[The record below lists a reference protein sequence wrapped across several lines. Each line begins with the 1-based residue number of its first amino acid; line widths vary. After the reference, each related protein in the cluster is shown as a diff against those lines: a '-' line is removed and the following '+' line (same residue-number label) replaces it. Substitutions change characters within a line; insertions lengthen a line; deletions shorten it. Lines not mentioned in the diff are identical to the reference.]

1 MKCAPGERSAFRAFH
16 LAVESLVPQVIGDA
30 ARTTHGKAPQKDLQ
44 DQHNTGRG
52 RWIQPESPACWDQQD
67 QPSSGFVPAKQFD
80 PGLKSCRAA
89 DHNQRDL
96 KNPSQGLMVPAVSG
110 RVVFLPALTLMLD
123 AEAPAKPTEQNNGLP
138 QAANAE
144 QRRIAAIDIG
154 TNSFHLLVAAV
165 DPTLRTFRIIQ
176 AEKVTTRLG
185 ERDPVTGELTAAAMQ
200 RGYETLRQFRDLS
213 ASHQVE
219 QIVTAA
225 TSAVREAPNGRDFLQ
240 TVLDDLDMEV
250 DLVSGPEEARLIYL
264 GVLSGMPFGDRPHL
278 LLDIGG
284 GSTELILADGRDAR
298 ALTSTRVG
306 AVRLQRDF
314 VRDDPMPPKRRA
326 FLQAFIQGSL
336 EPAVDK
342 VRRRIKPGER
352 PVLVATSGTAMAIGS
367 LAASEEE
374 RPPRKLHG
382 YRLTRE
388 RLDRVVDRLITMTP
402 AQRRELAPINDRRAE
417 IIVPGALI
425 LQTTMKMLGVED
437 LVLSERALREGLIV
451 DWMLRH
457 GLLEDRFSFQSSIRQ
472 RTVIHQ
478 VQRFAVNQS
487 RAERVA
493 NHALSLFDATGGVMH
508 DDSGEGRELL
518 WAAAML
524 HSCGQHINISAYHK
538 HSWYLIRHGE
548 LLGYSEAEHLM
559 VAAIARYHRRSL
571 PKKRHESWQVLATRE
586 NRRCVHQ
593 MAILLRLAAALD
605 RRPEPVISAL
615 RIHAVKGVLHLEL
628 VPDRVN
634 QNVSLEQWS
643 LESCSE
649 VVWEAVGV
657 KLRVSVQG

>member
-1 MKCAPGERSAFRAFH
+1 MAS
-16 LAVESLVPQVIGDA
+16 
-30 ARTTHGKAPQKDLQ
+30 
-44 DQHNTGRG
+44 
-52 RWIQPESPACWDQQD
+52 
-67 QPSSGFVPAKQFD
+67 
-80 PGLKSCRAA
+80 
-89 DHNQRDL
+89 
-96 KNPSQGLMVPAVSG
+96 AVSV
-110 RVVFLPALTLMLD
+110 RVGFIAALTLMLD
-123 AEAPAKPTEQNNGLP
+123 AKAPAQPTEQNNGAS
-138 QAANAE
+138 QAVNAD

-165 DPTLRTFRIIQ
+165 DPKLRTFRIIQ
-176 AEKVTTRLG
+176 AEKATTRLG
-185 ERDPVTGELTAAAMQ
+185 ERDPENGELTAAAMQ
-200 RGYETLRQFRDLS
+200 RGLETLRQFRDLA
-213 ASHQVE
+213 ASHRVE

-240 TVLDDLDMEV
+240 TILDDLGMEV

-314 VRDDPMPPKRRA
+314 VRDDPMPPQRRS

-342 VRRRIKPGER
+342 VRRRIKPGET

-382 YRLTRE
+382 YRVTRQS
-388 RLDRVVDRLITMTP
+388 LNQVVDRLITMTP

-425 LQTTMKMLGVED
+425 LQTTMKMLGVGEF
-437 LVLSERALREGLIV
+437 VLSERALREGLIV
-451 DWMLRH
+451 DWMLRQ

-493 NHALSLFDATGGVMH
+493 SHALSLYDATRGVMH

-524 HSCGQHINISAYHK
+524 HTCGQHINISAYHK
-538 HSWYLIRHGE
+538 HTWYLIRHGE

-571 PKKRHESWQVLATRE
+571 PKKRHESWQLVATRD

-593 MAILLRLAAALD
+593 MALLLRLAAALD

-615 RIHAVKGVLHLEL
+615 RIHAVKGSLDLEI
-628 VPDRVN
+628 VPERVN

-643 LESCSE
+643 LEGCAE
-649 VVWEAVGV
+649 VVKEAVGV
-657 KLRVSVQG
+657 NLRVRVQG

>member
-1 MKCAPGERSAFRAFH
+1 MAS
-16 LAVESLVPQVIGDA
+16 
-30 ARTTHGKAPQKDLQ
+30 
-44 DQHNTGRG
+44 
-52 RWIQPESPACWDQQD
+52 
-67 QPSSGFVPAKQFD
+67 
-80 PGLKSCRAA
+80 
-89 DHNQRDL
+89 
-96 KNPSQGLMVPAVSG
+96 AVSG
-110 RVVFLPALTLMLD
+110 RVDFIAALTLMLD
-123 AEAPAKPTEQNNGLP
+123 AKAPAQPTEQNNGAS
-138 QAANAE
+138 QAVNAD

-165 DPTLRTFRIIQ
+165 DPKLRTFRIIQ
-176 AEKVTTRLG
+176 AEKATTRLG
-185 ERDPVTGELTAAAMQ
+185 ERDPETGELTAAAMQ
-200 RGYETLRQFRDLS
+200 RGLETLRQFRDLA
-213 ASHQVE
+213 ASHRVE

-240 TVLDDLDMEV
+240 TILDDLGMEV

-284 GSTELILADGRDAR
+284 GSMELILADGRDAR

-314 VRDDPMPPKRRA
+314 VRDDPMPPQRRS

-342 VRRRIKPGER
+342 VRRRIKPGET

-382 YRLTRE
+382 YRVTRQS
-388 RLDRVVDRLITMTP
+388 LNQVVDRLITMTP

-425 LQTTMKMLGVED
+425 LQTTMKMLGVEEF
-437 LVLSERALREGLIV
+437 VLSERALREGLIV
-451 DWMLRH
+451 DWMLRQ

-472 RTVIHQ
+472 RTVLHQ

-493 NHALSLFDATGGVMH
+493 SHALSLYDATRGVMH

-524 HSCGQHINISAYHK
+524 HTCGQHINISAYHK
-538 HSWYLIRHGE
+538 HTWYLIRHGE

-571 PKKRHESWQVLATRE
+571 PKKRHESWQLVATRD

-593 MAILLRLAAALD
+593 MALLLRLAAALD

-615 RIHAVKGVLHLEL
+615 RIHAVKGSLDLEI
-628 VPDRVN
+628 VPERVN

-643 LESCSE
+643 LEGCAE
-649 VVWEAVGV
+649 VVKEAVGV
-657 KLRVSVQG
+657 NLRVRVQG

>member
-1 MKCAPGERSAFRAFH
+1 M
-16 LAVESLVPQVIGDA
+16 LDAVSESMA
-30 ARTTHGKAPQKDLQ
+30 
-44 DQHNTGRG
+44 
-52 RWIQPESPACWDQQD
+52 
-67 QPSSGFVPAKQFD
+67 
-80 PGLKSCRAA
+80 
-89 DHNQRDL
+89 
-96 KNPSQGLMVPAVSG
+96 PAVSQPTRSSSQTR
-110 RVVFLPALTLMLD
+110 RV
-123 AEAPAKPTEQNNGLP
+123 
-138 QAANAE
+138 
-144 QRRIAAIDIG
+144 AAIDIG
-154 TNSFHLLVAAV
+154 TNSTHLLVASV
-165 DPTLRTFRIIQ
+165 DTTLGTFSIEQ
-176 AEKVTTRLG
+176 AEKSTTRLG
-185 ERDPVTGELTAAAMQ
+185 ERDPDSGELTAAGMQ
-200 RGYETLRQFRDLS
+200 RGYETLRRFRDL
-213 ASHQVE
+213 AISHDVE

-225 TSAVREAPNGRDFLQ
+225 TSAVREAPNGREFLQ
-240 TVLDDLDMEV
+240 SIQDGLCMDV

-264 GVLSGMPFGDRPHL
+264 GVLSGMSFGDRPHL

-314 VRDDPMPPKRRA
+314 VKDDPIPPQRRS

-342 VRRRIKPGER
+342 VRRRIKPGEI
-352 PVLVATSGTAMAIGS
+352 PVLVATSGTAMAIGA
-367 LAASEEE
+367 LAASEDD
-374 RPPRKLHG
+374 RPPLKLHG
-382 YRLTRE
+382 YRVSRQ
-388 RLDRVVDRLITMTP
+388 RLDRVVEKLVTMTP
-402 AQRRELAPINDRRAE
+402 EQRRDLSPINDRRAE

-425 LQTTMKMLGVED
+425 LQTTMQMLGVDE

-478 VQRFAVNQS
+478 VQRFAVNQR

-493 NHALSLFDATGGVMH
+493 THALSLYDATEGLMH
-508 DDSGEGRELL
+508 KDDGQGRELL

-524 HSCGQHINISAYHK
+524 HACGQHINLSAYHK

-571 PKKRHESWQVLATRE
+571 PKKRHESWQALVTRD
-586 NRRCVHQ
+586 NRRRVSE
-593 MAILLRLAAALD
+593 MALLLRLAAALD
-605 RRPEPVISAL
+605 RRPEPVVASL
-615 RIHAVKGVLHLEL
+615 RVNTTPDVLDLVL
-628 VPDRVN
+628 VPERLN
-634 QNVSLEQWS
+634 QNLSLEQWS
-643 LESCSE
+643 LESCAE
-649 VVWEAVGV
+649 VVREASGV

>member
-1 MKCAPGERSAFRAFH
+1 MAS
-16 LAVESLVPQVIGDA
+16 
-30 ARTTHGKAPQKDLQ
+30 
-44 DQHNTGRG
+44 
-52 RWIQPESPACWDQQD
+52 
-67 QPSSGFVPAKQFD
+67 
-80 PGLKSCRAA
+80 
-89 DHNQRDL
+89 
-96 KNPSQGLMVPAVSG
+96 AVSV
-110 RVVFLPALTLMLD
+110 RVDFIAALTLMLD
-123 AEAPAKPTEQNNGLP
+123 AKAPAQPTEQNNGAS
-138 QAANAE
+138 QAVNAD

-165 DPTLRTFRIIQ
+165 DPKLRTFRIIQ
-176 AEKVTTRLG
+176 AEKATTRLG
-185 ERDPVTGELTAAAMQ
+185 ERDPETGELTEAAMQ
-200 RGYETLRQFRDLS
+200 RGLETLRQFRDLA
-213 ASHQVE
+213 ASHRVE

-240 TVLDDLDMEV
+240 TILDDLGMEV

-314 VRDDPMPPKRRA
+314 VRDDPMPPQRRS

-342 VRRRIKPGER
+342 VRRRIKPGET

-382 YRLTRE
+382 YRVTRQ
-388 RLDRVVDRLITMTP
+388 RLDNVVDRLITMTP

-425 LQTTMKMLGVED
+425 LQTTMKMLGVGEF
-437 LVLSERALREGLIV
+437 VLSERALREGLIV
-451 DWMLRH
+451 DWMLRQ

-472 RTVIHQ
+472 RTVLHQ

-493 NHALSLFDATGGVMH
+493 SHALSLYDATRGVMH

-524 HSCGQHINISAYHK
+524 HTCGQHINISAYHK
-538 HSWYLIRHGE
+538 HTWYLIRHGE

-571 PKKRHESWQVLATRE
+571 PKKRHESWQLVATRD

-593 MAILLRLAAALD
+593 MALLLRLAAALD

-615 RIHAVKGVLHLEL
+615 RIHAVKGSLDLEI
-628 VPDRVN
+628 VPERVN

-643 LESCSE
+643 LEGCAE
-649 VVWEAVGV
+649 VVKEAVGV
-657 KLRVSVQG
+657 NLRVRVQG

>member
-1 MKCAPGERSAFRAFH
+1 
-16 LAVESLVPQVIGDA
+16 
-30 ARTTHGKAPQKDLQ
+30 
-44 DQHNTGRG
+44 
-52 RWIQPESPACWDQQD
+52 
-67 QPSSGFVPAKQFD
+67 
-80 PGLKSCRAA
+80 
-89 DHNQRDL
+89 
-96 KNPSQGLMVPAVSG
+96 
-110 RVVFLPALTLMLD
+110 MLD
-123 AEAPAKPTEQNNGLP
+123 AVSESTAPAGSQPTRSSAQT
-138 QAANAE
+138 
-144 QRRIAAIDIG
+144 RRVAAIDIG
-154 TNSFHLLVAAV
+154 TNSTHLLVASV
-165 DPTLRTFRIIQ
+165 DTTLGTFSIEQ
-176 AEKVTTRLG
+176 AEKSTTRLG
-185 ERDPVTGELTAAAMQ
+185 ERDPDSGELTSEGMQ
-200 RGYETLRQFRDLS
+200 RGYETLRRFRDL
-213 ASHQVE
+213 AISHDVE

-225 TSAVREAPNGRDFLQ
+225 TSAVREAPNGREFLQ
-240 TVLDDLDMEV
+240 SIQDGLGMDV

-264 GVLSGMPFGDRPHL
+264 GVLSGMSFGDRPHL

-314 VRDDPMPPKRRA
+314 VKDDPIPPQRRS

-342 VRRRIKPGER
+342 VHRRIKPGEI
-352 PVLVATSGTAMAIGS
+352 PVLVATSGTAMAIGA
-367 LAASEEE
+367 LAASEDD
-374 RPPRKLHG
+374 RPPLKLHG
-382 YRLTRE
+382 YRVSRQ
-388 RLDRVVDRLITMTP
+388 RLDRVVEKLVTMTP
-402 AQRRELAPINDRRAE
+402 EQRRDLSPINDRRAE

-425 LQTTMKMLGVED
+425 LQTTMQMLGVDE

-478 VQRFAVNQS
+478 VQRFAVNQR

-493 NHALSLFDATGGVMH
+493 THALSLYDATEGLMH
-508 DDSGEGRELL
+508 QDDGQGRELL

-524 HSCGQHINISAYHK
+524 HACGQHINLSAYHK

-571 PKKRHESWQVLATRE
+571 PKKRHESWQALVTRD
-586 NRRCVHQ
+586 NRRRVSE
-593 MAILLRLAAALD
+593 MALLLRLAAALD
-605 RRPEPVISAL
+605 RRPEPVVASL
-615 RIHAVKGVLHLEL
+615 RVNTAPDVLDLVL
-628 VPDRVN
+628 VPERLN
-634 QNVSLEQWS
+634 QNLSLEQWS
-643 LESCSE
+643 LESCAE
-649 VVWEAVGV
+649 VVREASGV

>member
-1 MKCAPGERSAFRAFH
+1 MA
-16 LAVESLVPQVIGDA
+16 
-30 ARTTHGKAPQKDLQ
+30 
-44 DQHNTGRG
+44 
-52 RWIQPESPACWDQQD
+52 
-67 QPSSGFVPAKQFD
+67 
-80 PGLKSCRAA
+80 
-89 DHNQRDL
+89 
-96 KNPSQGLMVPAVSG
+96 PAVSG
-110 RVVFLPALTLMLD
+110 RVDFIAALTLMLD
-123 AEAPAKPTEQNNGLP
+123 AKAPAQPTEQNNGAS
-138 QAANAE
+138 QAVNAD

-165 DPTLRTFRIIQ
+165 DPKLRTFRIIQ
-176 AEKVTTRLG
+176 AEKATTRLG
-185 ERDPVTGELTAAAMQ
+185 ERDPETGELTEAAMQ
-200 RGYETLRQFRDLS
+200 RGLETLRQFRDLA
-213 ASHQVE
+213 ASHRVE

-240 TVLDDLDMEV
+240 TILDDLGMEV

-284 GSTELILADGRDAR
+284 GSTELILADGCDAR

-314 VRDDPMPPKRRA
+314 VRDDPMPPQRRS

-342 VRRRIKPGER
+342 VRRRIKPGET

-382 YRLTRE
+382 YRVTRQS
-388 RLDRVVDRLITMTP
+388 LNQVVDRLITMTP

-437 LVLSERALREGLIV
+437 FLLSERALREGLIV
-451 DWMLRH
+451 DWMLRQ

-472 RTVIHQ
+472 RTVLHQ

-493 NHALSLFDATGGVMH
+493 SHALSLYDATRGVMH

-524 HSCGQHINISAYHK
+524 HTCGQHINISAYHK
-538 HSWYLIRHGE
+538 HTWYLIRHGE

-571 PKKRHESWQVLATRE
+571 PKKRHESWQLVATRD

-593 MAILLRLAAALD
+593 MALLLRLAAALD

-615 RIHAVKGVLHLEL
+615 RIHAVKGSLDLEI
-628 VPDRVN
+628 VPERVN

-643 LESCSE
+643 LEGCAE
-649 VVWEAVGV
+649 VVKEAVGV
-657 KLRVSVQG
+657 NLRVRVQG

>member
-1 MKCAPGERSAFRAFH
+1 
-16 LAVESLVPQVIGDA
+16 
-30 ARTTHGKAPQKDLQ
+30 
-44 DQHNTGRG
+44 
-52 RWIQPESPACWDQQD
+52 
-67 QPSSGFVPAKQFD
+67 
-80 PGLKSCRAA
+80 
-89 DHNQRDL
+89 
-96 KNPSQGLMVPAVSG
+96 
-110 RVVFLPALTLMLD
+110 MLD
-123 AEAPAKPTEQNNGLP
+123 AKAPAQPTEQNNGAS
-138 QAANAE
+138 QAVNAD

-165 DPTLRTFRIIQ
+165 DPKLRTFRIIQ
-176 AEKVTTRLG
+176 AEKATTRLG
-185 ERDPVTGELTAAAMQ
+185 DRDPETGELTAAAMQ
-200 RGYETLRQFRDLS
+200 RGLETLRQFRDLA
-213 ASHQVE
+213 ASHRVE

-240 TVLDDLDMEV
+240 TILDDLGMEV

-314 VRDDPMPPKRRA
+314 VRDDPMPPQRRS

-342 VRRRIKPGER
+342 VRRRIKPGET

-382 YRLTRE
+382 YRVTRQS
-388 RLDRVVDRLITMTP
+388 LNQVVDRLITMTP

-425 LQTTMKMLGVED
+425 LQTTMKMLGVEEF
-437 LVLSERALREGLIV
+437 VLSERALREGLIV
-451 DWMLRH
+451 DWMLRQ

-472 RTVIHQ
+472 RTVLHQ

-493 NHALSLFDATGGVMH
+493 SHALSLYDATRGVMH

-524 HSCGQHINISAYHK
+524 HTCGQHINISAYHK
-538 HSWYLIRHGE
+538 HTWYLIRHGE

-571 PKKRHESWQVLATRE
+571 PKKRHESWQLVATRD

-593 MAILLRLAAALD
+593 MALLLRLAAALD

-615 RIHAVKGVLHLEL
+615 RIHAVKGSLDLEI
-628 VPDRVN
+628 VPERVN

-643 LESCSE
+643 LEGCAE
-649 VVWEAVGV
+649 VVKEAVGV
-657 KLRVSVQG
+657 NLRVRVQG

>member
-1 MKCAPGERSAFRAFH
+1 MAGADPSALREPVTA
-16 LAVESLVPQVIGDA
+16 E
-30 ARTTHGKAPQKDLQ
+30 T
-44 DQHNTGRG
+44 
-52 RWIQPESPACWDQQD
+52 EPA
-67 QPSSGFVPAKQFD
+67 PSSRGV
-80 PGLKSCRAA
+80 LR
-89 DHNQRDL
+89 N
-96 KNPSQGLMVPAVSG
+96 G
-110 RVVFLPALTLMLD
+110 RRLRQV
-123 AEAPAKPTEQNNGLP
+123 
-138 QAANAE
+138 
-144 QRRIAAIDIG
+144 AAIDIG
-154 TNSFHLLVAAV
+154 TNSTHLLVAAV
-165 DPTLRTFRIIQ
+165 DPSLRTFSIEL
-176 AEKVTTRLG
+176 AEKSTTRLG
-185 ERDPVTGELTAAAMQ
+185 ERDPDSGKLTDAAMA
-200 RGYETLRQFRDLS
+200 RALETLRRFRDLAS
-213 ASHQVE
+213 SHQVE
-219 QIVTAA
+219 QVVTAA
-225 TSAVREAPNGRDFLQ
+225 TSAVREAPNGREFLQ
-240 TVLDDLDMEV
+240 KVKEELDLEV

-314 VRDDPMPPKRRA
+314 VKHDPMPAQRRA

-342 VRRRIKPGER
+342 VRRRIKPGET
-352 PVLVATSGTAMAIGS
+352 PVMVATSGTAMAIGA

-374 RPPRKLHG
+374 RPPLKLHG
-382 YRLTRE
+382 YRISRQ
-388 RLDRVVDRLITMTP
+388 RLDRVVEKLVDMSP
-402 AQRRELAPINDRRAE
+402 EQRRALAPINDRRAE

-425 LQTTMKMLGVED
+425 LQTTMQMLAVQE

-478 VQRFAVNQS
+478 VQRFAVNQL

-493 NHALSLFDATGGVMH
+493 SHALSLYDSTRGRLHH
-508 DDSGEGRELL
+508 DEGPGRDLL

-524 HSCGQHINISAYHK
+524 HTCGQHINLSAYHK

-571 PKKRHESWQVLATRE
+571 PKKRHEAWQALQSRA
-586 NRRCVHQ
+586 NRTTVSE
-593 MAILLRLAAALD
+593 MALLLRLAAALD
-605 RRPEPVISAL
+605 RRPEPVVASIQAEVTGQDL
-615 RIHAVKGVLHLEL
+615 QLGLIPE
-628 VPDRVN
+628 RVN
-634 QNVSLEQWS
+634 QNISLEQWS
-643 LESCSE
+643 LESCAP
-649 VVWEAVGV
+649 V
-657 KLRVSVQG
+657 LREITGLNLTVMVQQ

>member
-1 MKCAPGERSAFRAFH
+1 MAS
-16 LAVESLVPQVIGDA
+16 
-30 ARTTHGKAPQKDLQ
+30 
-44 DQHNTGRG
+44 
-52 RWIQPESPACWDQQD
+52 
-67 QPSSGFVPAKQFD
+67 
-80 PGLKSCRAA
+80 
-89 DHNQRDL
+89 
-96 KNPSQGLMVPAVSG
+96 AVSV
-110 RVVFLPALTLMLD
+110 RVDFIAALTLMLD
-123 AEAPAKPTEQNNGLP
+123 AKAPAQPTEQNNGAS
-138 QAANAE
+138 QAVNADL
-144 QRRIAAIDIG
+144 RRIAAIDIG

-165 DPTLRTFRIIQ
+165 DPKLRTFRIIQ
-176 AEKVTTRLG
+176 AEKATTRLG
-185 ERDPVTGELTAAAMQ
+185 ERDPETGELTAAAMQ
-200 RGYETLRQFRDLS
+200 RGLETLRQFRDLA
-213 ASHQVE
+213 ASHRVE

-240 TVLDDLDMEV
+240 TILDDLGMEV

-314 VRDDPMPPKRRA
+314 VRDDPMPPQRRS

-342 VRRRIKPGER
+342 VRRRIKPGET

-382 YRLTRE
+382 YRVTRQS
-388 RLDRVVDRLITMTP
+388 LNQVVDRLITMTP

-425 LQTTMKMLGVED
+425 LQTTMKMLGVEEF
-437 LVLSERALREGLIV
+437 VLSERALREGLIV
-451 DWMLRH
+451 DWMLRQ

-472 RTVIHQ
+472 RTVLHQ

-493 NHALSLFDATGGVMH
+493 SHALSLYDATRGVMH

-524 HSCGQHINISAYHK
+524 HTCGQHINISAYHK
-538 HSWYLIRHGE
+538 HTWYLIRHGE

-571 PKKRHESWQVLATRE
+571 PKKRHESWQLVATRD

-593 MAILLRLAAALD
+593 MALLLRLAAALD

-615 RIHAVKGVLHLEL
+615 RIHAVKGSLDLEI
-628 VPDRVN
+628 VPERVN

-643 LESCSE
+643 LEGCTE
-649 VVWEAVGV
+649 VVKEAVGV
-657 KLRVSVQG
+657 NLRVRVQG

>member
-1 MKCAPGERSAFRAFH
+1 MAS
-16 LAVESLVPQVIGDA
+16 
-30 ARTTHGKAPQKDLQ
+30 
-44 DQHNTGRG
+44 
-52 RWIQPESPACWDQQD
+52 
-67 QPSSGFVPAKQFD
+67 
-80 PGLKSCRAA
+80 
-89 DHNQRDL
+89 
-96 KNPSQGLMVPAVSG
+96 AVSV
-110 RVVFLPALTLMLD
+110 RVDFIAALTLMLD
-123 AEAPAKPTEQNNGLP
+123 AKAPAQPTEQNNGAS
-138 QAANAE
+138 QAVNAD

-165 DPTLRTFRIIQ
+165 DPKLRTFRIIQ
-176 AEKVTTRLG
+176 AEKATTRLG
-185 ERDPVTGELTAAAMQ
+185 ERDPETGELTAAAMQ
-200 RGYETLRQFRDLS
+200 RGLETLRQFRDLA
-213 ASHQVE
+213 ASHRVE

-240 TVLDDLDMEV
+240 TILDDLGMEV

-314 VRDDPMPPKRRA
+314 VRDDPMPPQRRS

-342 VRRRIKPGER
+342 VRRRIKPGET

-382 YRLTRE
+382 YRVTRQS
-388 RLDRVVDRLITMTP
+388 LNQVVDRLITMTP

-425 LQTTMKMLGVED
+425 LQTTMKMLGVGEF
-437 LVLSERALREGLIV
+437 VLSERALREGLIV
-451 DWMLRH
+451 DWMLRQ

-472 RTVIHQ
+472 RTVLHQ

-493 NHALSLFDATGGVMH
+493 SHALSLYDATRGVMH

-538 HSWYLIRHGE
+538 HTWYLIRHGE

-571 PKKRHESWQVLATRE
+571 PKKRHESWQLVATRD

-593 MAILLRLAAALD
+593 MALLLRLAAALD

-615 RIHAVKGVLHLEL
+615 RIHAMKGSLDLEI
-628 VPDRVN
+628 VPERVN

-643 LESCSE
+643 LEGCAE
-649 VVWEAVGV
+649 VVKEAVGV
-657 KLRVSVQG
+657 NLRVRVQG

>member
-1 MKCAPGERSAFRAFH
+1 MAS
-16 LAVESLVPQVIGDA
+16 
-30 ARTTHGKAPQKDLQ
+30 
-44 DQHNTGRG
+44 
-52 RWIQPESPACWDQQD
+52 
-67 QPSSGFVPAKQFD
+67 
-80 PGLKSCRAA
+80 
-89 DHNQRDL
+89 
-96 KNPSQGLMVPAVSG
+96 AVSV
-110 RVVFLPALTLMLD
+110 RVDFIAALTLMLD
-123 AEAPAKPTEQNNGLP
+123 AKAPAQPTEQNNGAS
-138 QAANAE
+138 QAVNAD

-165 DPTLRTFRIIQ
+165 DPKLRTFRIIQ
-176 AEKVTTRLG
+176 AEKATTRLG
-185 ERDPVTGELTAAAMQ
+185 ERDPETGELTEAAMQ
-200 RGYETLRQFRDLS
+200 RGLETLRQFRDLA
-213 ASHQVE
+213 ASHRVE

-240 TVLDDLDMEV
+240 TILDDLGMEV

-314 VRDDPMPPKRRA
+314 VRDDPMPPQRRS

-342 VRRRIKPGER
+342 VRRRIKPGET

-382 YRLTRE
+382 YRVTRQS
-388 RLDRVVDRLITMTP
+388 LNKVVDRLITMTP
-402 AQRRELAPINDRRAE
+402 AQRRDLAPINDRRAE

-425 LQTTMKMLGVED
+425 LQTTLKMLGVEEF
-437 LVLSERALREGLIV
+437 VLSERALREGLIV
-451 DWMLRH
+451 DWMLRQ

-472 RTVIHQ
+472 RTVLHQ

-493 NHALSLFDATGGVMH
+493 SHALSLYDATRGVMH

-524 HSCGQHINISAYHK
+524 HTCGQHINISAYHK
-538 HSWYLIRHGE
+538 HTWYLIRHGE

-571 PKKRHESWQVLATRE
+571 PKKRHESWQLVATRD

-593 MAILLRLAAALD
+593 MALLLRLAAALD

-615 RIHAVKGVLHLEL
+615 RIHAVKGSLDLEI
-628 VPDRVN
+628 VPERVN

-643 LESCSE
+643 LEGCAE
-649 VVWEAVGV
+649 VVKEAVGV
-657 KLRVSVQG
+657 NLRVRVQG

>member
-1 MKCAPGERSAFRAFH
+1 MA
-16 LAVESLVPQVIGDA
+16 
-30 ARTTHGKAPQKDLQ
+30 
-44 DQHNTGRG
+44 
-52 RWIQPESPACWDQQD
+52 
-67 QPSSGFVPAKQFD
+67 
-80 PGLKSCRAA
+80 
-89 DHNQRDL
+89 
-96 KNPSQGLMVPAVSG
+96 PAVSG
-110 RVVFLPALTLMLD
+110 RVDFIAALTLMLD
-123 AEAPAKPTEQNNGLP
+123 AKAPAQPTEQNNGAS
-138 QAANAE
+138 QAVNAD

-165 DPTLRTFRIIQ
+165 DPKLRTFRIIQ
-176 AEKVTTRLG
+176 AEKATTRLG
-185 ERDPVTGELTAAAMQ
+185 ERDPETGELTAAAMQ
-200 RGYETLRQFRDLS
+200 RGLETLRQFRDLA
-213 ASHQVE
+213 ASHRVE

-240 TVLDDLDMEV
+240 TILDDLGMEV
-250 DLVSGPEEARLIYL
+250 DLVSGPEEARLSYL

-314 VRDDPMPPKRRA
+314 VRDDPMPPQRRS

-342 VRRRIKPGER
+342 VRRRIKPGET

-382 YRLTRE
+382 YRVTRQS
-388 RLDRVVDRLITMTP
+388 LNQVVDRLITMTP

-425 LQTTMKMLGVED
+425 LQTTMKMLGVEEF
-437 LVLSERALREGLIV
+437 VLSERALREGLIV
-451 DWMLRH
+451 DWMLRQ

-472 RTVIHQ
+472 RTVLHQ

-493 NHALSLFDATGGVMH
+493 SHALSLYDATRGVMH

-524 HSCGQHINISAYHK
+524 HTCGQHINISAYHK
-538 HSWYLIRHGE
+538 HTWYLIRHGE

-571 PKKRHESWQVLATRE
+571 PKKRHESWQLVATRD

-593 MAILLRLAAALD
+593 MALLLRLAAALD

-615 RIHAVKGVLHLEL
+615 RIHAVKGSLDLEI
-628 VPDRVN
+628 VPERVN

-643 LESCSE
+643 LEGCAE
-649 VVWEAVGV
+649 VVKEAVGV
-657 KLRVSVQG
+657 NLRVRVQG

>member
-1 MKCAPGERSAFRAFH
+1 MAS
-16 LAVESLVPQVIGDA
+16 
-30 ARTTHGKAPQKDLQ
+30 
-44 DQHNTGRG
+44 
-52 RWIQPESPACWDQQD
+52 
-67 QPSSGFVPAKQFD
+67 
-80 PGLKSCRAA
+80 
-89 DHNQRDL
+89 
-96 KNPSQGLMVPAVSG
+96 AVSG
-110 RVVFLPALTLMLD
+110 RVDFIAALTLMLD
-123 AEAPAKPTEQNNGLP
+123 AKAPAQPTEQNNGAS
-138 QAANAE
+138 QAVNADL
-144 QRRIAAIDIG
+144 RRIAAIDIG

-165 DPTLRTFRIIQ
+165 DPKLRTFRIIQ
-176 AEKVTTRLG
+176 AEKATTRLG

-200 RGYETLRQFRDLS
+200 RGLETLRQFRDLA
-213 ASHQVE
+213 ASHRVE

-240 TVLDDLDMEV
+240 TILDDLGMEV

-314 VRDDPMPPKRRA
+314 VRDDPMPPQRRS

-342 VRRRIKPGER
+342 VRRRIKPGET

-382 YRLTRE
+382 YRVTRQS
-388 RLDRVVDRLITMTP
+388 LNQVVDRLITMTP

-425 LQTTMKMLGVED
+425 LQTTMKMLGVGEF
-437 LVLSERALREGLIV
+437 VLSERALREGLIV
-451 DWMLRH
+451 DWMLRQ

-472 RTVIHQ
+472 RTVLHQ

-493 NHALSLFDATGGVMH
+493 SHALSLYDATRGVMH

-524 HSCGQHINISAYHK
+524 HTCGQHINISAYHK
-538 HSWYLIRHGE
+538 HTWYLIRHGE

-571 PKKRHESWQVLATRE
+571 PKKRHESWQLVATRD

-593 MAILLRLAAALD
+593 MALLLRLAAALD

-615 RIHAVKGVLHLEL
+615 RIHAVKGSLDLEI
-628 VPDRVN
+628 VPERVN

-643 LESCSE
+643 LEGCAE
-649 VVWEAVGV
+649 VVKEAVGV
-657 KLRVSVQG
+657 NLRVRVQG

>member
-1 MKCAPGERSAFRAFH
+1 MAS
-16 LAVESLVPQVIGDA
+16 
-30 ARTTHGKAPQKDLQ
+30 
-44 DQHNTGRG
+44 
-52 RWIQPESPACWDQQD
+52 
-67 QPSSGFVPAKQFD
+67 
-80 PGLKSCRAA
+80 
-89 DHNQRDL
+89 
-96 KNPSQGLMVPAVSG
+96 AVSV
-110 RVVFLPALTLMLD
+110 RVDFIAALTLMLD
-123 AEAPAKPTEQNNGLP
+123 AKAPAQPTEQNNGAS
-138 QAANAE
+138 QAVNAD

-165 DPTLRTFRIIQ
+165 DPKLRTFRIIQ
-176 AEKVTTRLG
+176 AEKATTRLG
-185 ERDPVTGELTAAAMQ
+185 ERDPETGELTEAAMQ
-200 RGYETLRQFRDLS
+200 RGLETLRQFRDLA
-213 ASHQVE
+213 ASHRVE

-240 TVLDDLDMEV
+240 TILDDLGMEV

-314 VRDDPMPPKRRA
+314 VRDDPMPPQRRS

-342 VRRRIKPGER
+342 VRRRIKPGET

-367 LAASEEE
+367 LAGSEEE

-382 YRLTRE
+382 YRVTRQS
-388 RLDRVVDRLITMTP
+388 LNQVVDRLITMTP

-425 LQTTMKMLGVED
+425 LQTTMKMLGVEEF
-437 LVLSERALREGLIV
+437 VLSERALREGLIV
-451 DWMLRH
+451 DWMLRQ

-472 RTVIHQ
+472 RTVLHQ

-493 NHALSLFDATGGVMH
+493 SHALSLYDATRGVMH

-524 HSCGQHINISAYHK
+524 HTCGQHINISAYHK
-538 HSWYLIRHGE
+538 HTWYLIRHGE

-571 PKKRHESWQVLATRE
+571 PKKRHESWQLVATRD

-593 MAILLRLAAALD
+593 MALLLRLAAALD

-615 RIHAVKGVLHLEL
+615 RIHAVKGSLDLEI
-628 VPDRVN
+628 VPERVN

-643 LESCSE
+643 LEGCAE
-649 VVWEAVGV
+649 VVKEAVGV
-657 KLRVSVQG
+657 NLRVRVQG

>member
-1 MKCAPGERSAFRAFH
+1 MA
-16 LAVESLVPQVIGDA
+16 L
-30 ARTTHGKAPQKDLQ
+30 
-44 DQHNTGRG
+44 
-52 RWIQPESPACWDQQD
+52 
-67 QPSSGFVPAKQFD
+67 
-80 PGLKSCRAA
+80 
-89 DHNQRDL
+89 
-96 KNPSQGLMVPAVSG
+96 AVSG
-110 RVVFLPALTLMLD
+110 RVDFIAALTLMLD
-123 AEAPAKPTEQNNGLP
+123 AKAPAQPTEQNNGAS
-138 QAANAE
+138 QAVNAD

-165 DPTLRTFRIIQ
+165 DPKLRTFRIIQ
-176 AEKVTTRLG
+176 AEKATTRLG
-185 ERDPVTGELTAAAMQ
+185 ERDPETGELTEAAMQ
-200 RGYETLRQFRDLS
+200 RGLETLRQFRDLA
-213 ASHQVE
+213 ASHRVE

-240 TVLDDLDMEV
+240 TILDDLGMEV

-314 VRDDPMPPKRRA
+314 VRDDPMPPQRRS

-342 VRRRIKPGER
+342 VRRRIKPGET

-382 YRLTRE
+382 YRVTRQS
-388 RLDRVVDRLITMTP
+388 LNQVVDRLITMTP

-425 LQTTMKMLGVED
+425 LQTTMKMLGVGEF
-437 LVLSERALREGLIV
+437 VLSERALREGLIV
-451 DWMLRH
+451 DWMLRQ

-472 RTVIHQ
+472 RTVLHQ

-493 NHALSLFDATGGVMH
+493 SHALSLYDATRGVMH

-524 HSCGQHINISAYHK
+524 HTCGQHINISAYHK
-538 HSWYLIRHGE
+538 HTWYLIRHGE

-571 PKKRHESWQVLATRE
+571 PKKRHESWQLVATRD

-593 MAILLRLAAALD
+593 MALLLRLAAALD

-615 RIHAVKGVLHLEL
+615 RIHAVKGSLDLEI
-628 VPDRVN
+628 VPERVN

-643 LESCSE
+643 LEGCAE
-649 VVWEAVGV
+649 VVKEAVGV
-657 KLRVSVQG
+657 NLRVRVQG

>member
-1 MKCAPGERSAFRAFH
+1 
-16 LAVESLVPQVIGDA
+16 
-30 ARTTHGKAPQKDLQ
+30 
-44 DQHNTGRG
+44 
-52 RWIQPESPACWDQQD
+52 
-67 QPSSGFVPAKQFD
+67 
-80 PGLKSCRAA
+80 
-89 DHNQRDL
+89 
-96 KNPSQGLMVPAVSG
+96 
-110 RVVFLPALTLMLD
+110 MLD
-123 AEAPAKPTEQNNGLP
+123 AVSEP
-138 QAANAE
+138 QS
-144 QRRIAAIDIG
+144 QTDPQIILSSGRTRRVAAIDIG
-154 TNSFHLLVAAV
+154 TNSTHLLVASV
-165 DPTLRTFRIIQ
+165 DTTLRTFSIEQ
-176 AEKVTTRLG
+176 AEKSTTRLG
-185 ERDPVTGELTAAAMQ
+185 ERDPETGELTAAAMQ
-200 RGYETLRQFRDLS
+200 RSYDTLRRFRDL
-213 ASHQVE
+213 ANSHQVE

-240 TVLDDLDMEV
+240 KIQDGLGLEV

-264 GVLSGMPFGDRPHL
+264 GVLSGMSFGDRPHL

-314 VRDDPMPPKRRA
+314 VKDDPIPPQRRS

-342 VRRRIKPGER
+342 VHRRIKPGEI
-352 PVLVATSGTAMAIGS
+352 PVLVATSGTAMAIGA
-367 LAASEEE
+367 LAASEDD
-374 RPPRKLHG
+374 RPPLKLHG
-382 YRLTRE
+382 YRVSRQ
-388 RLDRVVDRLITMTP
+388 RLDRVVDKLVTMTP
-402 AQRRELAPINDRRAE
+402 DQRRDLSPINDRRAE

-425 LQTTMKMLGVED
+425 LQTTMQMLGVDE

-478 VQRFAVNQS
+478 VQRFAVNQH

-493 NHALSLFDATGGVMH
+493 THALTLYDSTRGVMH
-508 DDSGEGRELL
+508 QDDGQGRELL

-524 HSCGQHINISAYHK
+524 HACGQHINLSAYHK

-571 PKKRHESWQVLATRE
+571 PKKRHDSWQALVTRE
-586 NRRCVHQ
+586 NRRLVSD
-593 MAILLRLAAALD
+593 MALMLRLAAALD
-605 RRPEPVISAL
+605 RRPEPV
-615 RIHAVKGVLHLEL
+615 VKSLQIETSPGALHLVL
-628 VPDRVN
+628 VPERLN
-634 QNVSLEQWS
+634 QNLSLEQWS
-643 LESCSE
+643 IESCAE
-649 VVWEAVGV
+649 VVREASGV

>member
-1 MKCAPGERSAFRAFH
+1 MAS
-16 LAVESLVPQVIGDA
+16 
-30 ARTTHGKAPQKDLQ
+30 
-44 DQHNTGRG
+44 
-52 RWIQPESPACWDQQD
+52 
-67 QPSSGFVPAKQFD
+67 
-80 PGLKSCRAA
+80 
-89 DHNQRDL
+89 
-96 KNPSQGLMVPAVSG
+96 AVSV
-110 RVVFLPALTLMLD
+110 RVDFIAALTLMLD
-123 AEAPAKPTEQNNGLP
+123 AKAPAQPTEQNNGAS
-138 QAANAE
+138 QAVNAD

-165 DPTLRTFRIIQ
+165 DPKLRTFRIIQ
-176 AEKVTTRLG
+176 AEKATTRLG
-185 ERDPVTGELTAAAMQ
+185 ERDPETGELTAAAMQ
-200 RGYETLRQFRDLS
+200 RGLETLRQFRDLA
-213 ASHQVE
+213 ASHRVE

-240 TVLDDLDMEV
+240 TILDDLGMEV

-314 VRDDPMPPKRRA
+314 VRDDPMPPQRRS

-342 VRRRIKPGER
+342 VRRRIKPGET

-382 YRLTRE
+382 YCVTRQS
-388 RLDRVVDRLITMTP
+388 LNQVVDRLITMTP

-425 LQTTMKMLGVED
+425 LQTTMKMLGVEEF
-437 LVLSERALREGLIV
+437 VLSERALREGLIV
-451 DWMLRH
+451 DWMLRQ

-472 RTVIHQ
+472 RTVLHQ
-478 VQRFAVNQS
+478 VQRFAVNKS

-493 NHALSLFDATGGVMH
+493 SHALSLYDATRGVMH

-524 HSCGQHINISAYHK
+524 HTCGQHINISAYHK
-538 HSWYLIRHGE
+538 HTWYLIRHGE

-571 PKKRHESWQVLATRE
+571 PKKRHESWQLVATRD

-593 MAILLRLAAALD
+593 MALLLRLAAALD

-615 RIHAVKGVLHLEL
+615 RIHAVKGSLDLEI
-628 VPDRVN
+628 VPERVN

-643 LESCSE
+643 LEGCAE
-649 VVWEAVGV
+649 VVKEAVGV
-657 KLRVSVQG
+657 NLRVRVQG

>member
-1 MKCAPGERSAFRAFH
+1 MAS
-16 LAVESLVPQVIGDA
+16 
-30 ARTTHGKAPQKDLQ
+30 
-44 DQHNTGRG
+44 
-52 RWIQPESPACWDQQD
+52 
-67 QPSSGFVPAKQFD
+67 
-80 PGLKSCRAA
+80 
-89 DHNQRDL
+89 
-96 KNPSQGLMVPAVSG
+96 AVSG
-110 RVVFLPALTLMLD
+110 RVDFIAALTLMLD
-123 AEAPAKPTEQNNGLP
+123 AKAPAQPTEQNNGAS
-138 QAANAE
+138 QAVNAD

-165 DPTLRTFRIIQ
+165 DPKLRTFRIIQ
-176 AEKVTTRLG
+176 AEKATTRLG
-185 ERDPVTGELTAAAMQ
+185 ERDPETGELTAVAMQ
-200 RGYETLRQFRDLS
+200 RGLEALRQFRDLA
-213 ASHQVE
+213 ASHRVE

-240 TVLDDLDMEV
+240 TILDDLGMEV

-314 VRDDPMPPKRRA
+314 VRDDPMPPQRRS

-342 VRRRIKPGER
+342 VRRRIKPGET

-382 YRLTRE
+382 YRVTRQS
-388 RLDRVVDRLITMTP
+388 LNQVVDRLITMTP
-402 AQRRELAPINDRRAE
+402 AQRRDLAPINDRRAE

-425 LQTTMKMLGVED
+425 LQTTMKMLGVGEF
-437 LVLSERALREGLIV
+437 VLSERALREGLIV
-451 DWMLRH
+451 DWMLRQ

-472 RTVIHQ
+472 RTVLHQ

-493 NHALSLFDATGGVMH
+493 SHALSLYDATRGVMH

-524 HSCGQHINISAYHK
+524 HTCGQHINISAYHK
-538 HSWYLIRHGE
+538 HTWYLIRHGE

-571 PKKRHESWQVLATRE
+571 PKKRHESWQLVATRD

-593 MAILLRLAAALD
+593 MALLLRLAAALD

-615 RIHAVKGVLHLEL
+615 RIHAVKGSLDLEI
-628 VPDRVN
+628 VPERVN

-643 LESCSE
+643 LEGCAE
-649 VVWEAVGV
+649 VVKEAVGV
-657 KLRVSVQG
+657 NLRVRVQG

>member
-1 MKCAPGERSAFRAFH
+1 MAS
-16 LAVESLVPQVIGDA
+16 
-30 ARTTHGKAPQKDLQ
+30 
-44 DQHNTGRG
+44 
-52 RWIQPESPACWDQQD
+52 
-67 QPSSGFVPAKQFD
+67 
-80 PGLKSCRAA
+80 
-89 DHNQRDL
+89 
-96 KNPSQGLMVPAVSG
+96 AVSV
-110 RVVFLPALTLMLD
+110 RVDFIAALTLMLD
-123 AEAPAKPTEQNNGLP
+123 AKAPAQPTEQNNGVS
-138 QAANAE
+138 QAVNADL
-144 QRRIAAIDIG
+144 RRIAAIDIG

-165 DPTLRTFRIIQ
+165 DPKLRTFRIIQ
-176 AEKVTTRLG
+176 AEKATTRLG
-185 ERDPVTGELTAAAMQ
+185 ERDPETGELTEAAMQ
-200 RGYETLRQFRDLS
+200 RGLETLRQFRDLA
-213 ASHQVE
+213 ASHRVE

-240 TVLDDLDMEV
+240 TILDDLGMEV

-314 VRDDPMPPKRRA
+314 VRDDPMPPQRRS

-342 VRRRIKPGER
+342 VRRRIKPGET

-382 YRLTRE
+382 YCVTRQS
-388 RLDRVVDRLITMTP
+388 LNQVVDRLITMTP
-402 AQRRELAPINDRRAE
+402 AQRRDLAPINDRRAE

-425 LQTTMKMLGVED
+425 LQTTMKMLGVGEF
-437 LVLSERALREGLIV
+437 VLSERALREGLIV
-451 DWMLRH
+451 DWMLRQ

-472 RTVIHQ
+472 RTVLHQ

-493 NHALSLFDATGGVMH
+493 SHALSLYDATRGVMH

-524 HSCGQHINISAYHK
+524 HTCGQHINISAYHK
-538 HSWYLIRHGE
+538 HTWYLIRHGE

-571 PKKRHESWQVLATRE
+571 PKKRHESWQLVATRD

-593 MAILLRLAAALD
+593 MALLLRLAAALD

-615 RIHAVKGVLHLEL
+615 RIHAVKGSLDLEI
-628 VPDRVN
+628 VPERVN

-643 LESCSE
+643 LEGCAE
-649 VVWEAVGV
+649 VVKEAVGV
-657 KLRVSVQG
+657 NLRVRVQG